1 MICVDSSVA
10 AQWFFTEEHSAQAD
24 SLLQAALASQEPIV
38 APPLLPSE
46 MMNLLR
52 QRQRAGALTLPQA
65 QALLMQFLAVPI
77 SLRFPRRMYRRIL
90 ELADQFALLAVAA
103 HTSRDAMAAT
113 AESAAIV
120 LPRLTSGSGQGTE
133 QVGGDRACDLV
144 RVVAELGRQVAAQIQ
159 RGQTVD

>member
-10 AQWFFTEEHSAQAD
+10 AQWFFTEDHSAQAD

-46 MMNLLR
+46 IMNLLR

-65 QALLMQFLAVPI
+65 QALLSQFLAVPI

-90 ELADQFALLAVAA
+90 ELADQYALPAVYDAHYLAL
-103 HTSRDAMAAT
+103 SELLGAT
-113 AESAAIV
+113 FWTDDQRLLRALGTT
-120 LPRLTSGSGQGTE
+120 LPFVRWI
-133 QVGGDRACDLV
+133 GDYA
-144 RVVAELGRQVAAQIQ
+144 
-159 RGQTVD
+159 